1 MRTTGRL
8 HRLIA
13 CILLATTTLTACTSW
28 HVETASPEQVV
39 NIQHPKAVRVQR
51 MDGSRVELKSPRI
64 SSDSLLGTAVDKSF
78 FGSPAGKPAG
88 MPLSDVYQLAVK
100 RGSTGKTIA
109 LVVGVAAVAFLA
121 LAAAYV
127 ITCADSYCGQ

>member
-13 CILLATTTLTACTSW
+13 CVLLATTTLTACTSW
-28 HVETASPEQVV
+28 HVQTVSPEQVV
-39 NIQHPKAVRVQR
+39 NTEHPSAVRVQR

-64 SSDSLLGTAVDKSF
+64 SADSLLGSAVDNSL

-88 MPLSDVYQLAVK
+88 MPLSDVYQLAVR
-100 RGSTGKTIA
+100 RGNALKTVGLVIGLIA
-109 LVVGVAAVAFLA
+109 GTIVTLGLICVADDCLA
-121 LAAAYV
+121 
-127 ITCADSYCGQ
+127 GQN

>member
-8 HRLIA
+8 HRVIA
-13 CILLATTTLTACTSW
+13 CVLLATTTLTACTSW
-28 HVETASPEQVV
+28 QVQTVSPEQVV
-39 NIQHPKAVRVQR
+39 NTEHPSAVRVQR

-64 SSDSLLGTAVDKSF
+64 SADSLLGSAVDNSL

-100 RGSTGKTIA
+100 RGNALKTVGLVIGLIA
-109 LVVGVAAVAFLA
+109 GTIVTLGLICAADDCLA
-121 LAAAYV
+121 
-127 ITCADSYCGQ
+127 GQN

>member
-1 MRTTGRL
+1 MRTAGRL

-13 CILLATTTLTACTSW
+13 CVLLATTTLTACTSW
-28 HVETASPEQVV
+28 HVQTVSPEQVV
-39 NIQHPKAVRVQR
+39 NTEHPKAVRVQR
-51 MDGSRVELKSPRI
+51 MDGSRVVLKSPRI
-64 SSDSLLGTAVDKSF
+64 SSDSLLGTAI
-78 FGSPAGKPAG
+78 GQPTG